1 MYFDSQGSEHT
12 EETLKIAVQACRERG
27 IKHLV
32 VASTT
37 GFTAKKALELVKGT
51 SLRLV
56 VVTHNYGF
64 SEEGKC
70 EFDEELRKEIEK
82 AGHKVHSGMLLTRN
96 LGKAIALKMGGFSE
110 SELVAATLRIFS
122 QGVKVCVEMAC
133 MVADA
138 GLVPFEDCVFVAGTG
153 RGADTA
159 CIIKPVASHNFFNLK
174 VREILCKPSKF

>member
-1 MYFDSQGSEHT
+1 MYFDSPGERHT
-12 EETLKIAVQACRERG
+12 EETLRIAIKACQERR
-27 IKHLV
+27 IKYLV

-37 GFTAKKALELVKGT
+37 GATAKKALELVTGT
-51 SLRLV
+51 NLRLV

-64 SEEGKC
+64 AEEGKN
-70 EFDEELRKEIEK
+70 EFDEGIRKEIES

-96 LGKAIALKMGGFSE
+96 LGKAIALKTGGYSE
-110 SELVAATLRIFS
+110 SELIANTLRVFG
-122 QGVKVCVEMAC
+122 QGVKVCVEMAT

-138 GLVPFEDCVFVAGTG
+138 GLVPPEDCVFVAGTG

-174 VREILCKPSKF
+174 VREILCKPAKF